1 MQQIYR
7 RTFIPKCDFNKVAL
21 QLYWDHTSAW
31 VFSWKFAAY
40 FQNTY
45 LQEHLWR
52 EGGLLLGKLISSFFV
67 TPQKHFM
74 KAMLVSIQSF
84 DAPQSVKKLKI
95 KLRVSVKKN
104 ETRQSSVKIVLVLYS
119 DLSGKSQDS
128 SAFNF
133 DCGLF
138 CNLGDNFNIN
148 FTSLNVLEFLDDWL
162 MSARW
167 KHLQNYG
174 F

>member
-1 MQQIYR
+1 
-7 RTFIPKCDFNKVAL
+7 
-21 QLYWDHTSAW
+21 
-31 VFSWKFAAY
+31 
-40 FQNTY
+40 
-45 LQEHLWR
+45 
-52 EGGLLLGKLISSFFV
+52 
-67 TPQKHFM
+67 M

-138 CNLGDNFNIN
+138 CNLGDNFYIN
-148 FTSLNVLEFLDDWL
+148 FTSLNVLEFLDD
-162 MSARW
+162 
-167 KHLQNYG
+167 
-174 F
+174 

>member
-1 MQQIYR
+1 
-7 RTFIPKCDFNKVAL
+7 
-21 QLYWDHTSAW
+21 
-31 VFSWKFAAY
+31 
-40 FQNTY
+40 
-45 LQEHLWR
+45 
-52 EGGLLLGKLISSFFV
+52 
-67 TPQKHFM
+67 M

-128 SAFNF
+128 SSAFNF

-148 FTSLNVLEFLDDWL
+148 FTSLNVLEFLDD
-162 MSARW
+162 
-167 KHLQNYG
+167 
-174 F
+174 